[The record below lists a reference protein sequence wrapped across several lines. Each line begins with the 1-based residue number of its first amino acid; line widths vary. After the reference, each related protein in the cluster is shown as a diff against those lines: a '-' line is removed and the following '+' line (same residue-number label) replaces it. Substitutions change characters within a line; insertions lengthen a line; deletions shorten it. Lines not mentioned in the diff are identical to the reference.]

1 MMDFQS
7 VIFRDGLEVHP
18 TANYRNYF
26 KTNPKKYAYCV
37 KSVSRSY
44 TPPELLWMLLL
55 ESHGRRL
62 TISLPPCL
70 PEYAVTHVR
79 NLNQRAGYLTA
90 FAKSRTE
97 SLRIGVE
104 QLDGVQLLDFGVK
117 AEGGLDAGV
126 LLAKICLSGMADVEI
141 VPGDSQLVD
150 VPQVFVRTDHPV
162 AACLMSQYA
171 GWKIATDNYFAMG
184 SGPMRSLV
192 RKEEIFKHLP
202 ESEDGRAAIAVLEA
216 GAMPSQSAID
226 LIQKSL
232 PEKCRLTLAVA
243 PTASQAGNIQVVAR
257 SVETALHKLHELHFP
272 LKNIVSGTGRAPLP
286 PVAKNDLNGI
296 GRTNDSI
303 LYGATVNLWVRCSD
317 DAIKS
322 VGEKVPSNSSASH
335 GQTFLSLF
343 KAANH
348 DFYAMDA
355 ALFSPAVVVFHN
367 LTTGHSFRYGMLMPE
382 LLRESFGM
390 S

>member
-1 MMDFQS
+1 M
-7 VIFRDGLEVHP
+7 
-18 TANYRNYF
+18 
-26 KTNPKKYAYCV
+26 
-37 KSVSRSY
+37 
-44 TPPELLWMLLL
+44 
-55 ESHGRRL
+55 
-62 TISLPPCL
+62 
-70 PEYAVTHVR
+70 THVK
-79 NLNQRAGYLTA
+79 NLNQRAGHLTA

-97 SLRIGVE
+97 SLRICVE

-117 AEGGLDAGV
+117 AEGGLEAGV

-141 VPGDSQLVD
+141 VPGDSLLVD

-202 ESEDGRAAIAVLEA
+202 DSEDGRVAIGVLEA
-216 GAMPSQSAID
+216 GTMPSQSAID

-272 LKNIVSGTGRAPLP
+272 LKNIVSGTGIAPLP

-317 DAIKS
+317 DVIQS

-335 GQTFLSLF
+335 GKTFLSLF